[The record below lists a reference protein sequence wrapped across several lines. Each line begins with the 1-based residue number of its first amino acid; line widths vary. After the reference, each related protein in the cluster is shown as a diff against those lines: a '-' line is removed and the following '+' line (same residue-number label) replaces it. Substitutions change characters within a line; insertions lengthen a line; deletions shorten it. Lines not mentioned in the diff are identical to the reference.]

1 MSQQTTEDPLMGSL
15 PNLVPPDFGT
25 MCTKGMEN
33 LGALQREW
41 LETVERTKRDWFVRL
56 ETEGKLGSDFTT
68 RVAAAKA
75 IPDVVAA
82 YQEWIARRI
91 ELTSTEWRK
100 AVQDGQKFVNACARV
115 AGNGRGFGAS

>member
-1 MSQQTTEDPLMGSL
+1 
-15 PNLVPPDFGT
+15 

-33 LGALQREW
+33 FGAMQKEW
-41 LETVERTKRDWFVRL
+41 LETVERTKRDWVVRL
-56 ETEGKLGSDFTT
+56 ETEGKLGSDFAT

-75 IPDVVAA
+75 IPDVAAA

-91 ELTSTEWRK
+91 ELISTEWQK
-100 AVQDGQKFVNACARV
+100 AVQDGQKFVNSCARF